1 MKSTMDSD
9 DCETAELVDNFR
21 QLRLKE
27 YYEINNL
34 CQYHGVQLTEKLLER
49 GNNFIHRLNI
59 HLPLPNTFSAW
70 STFTILKHLLSL
82 HFITLKL
89 VICIIIDLNSFLL
102 IIYV

>member
-1 MKSTMDSD
+1 MKSTMEAD
-9 DCETAELVDNFR
+9 DCDTAELVDNFR

-59 HLPLPNTFSAW
+59 HLSLPNTSSAW
-70 STFTILKHLLSL
+70 STFTILKHRLSL
-82 HFITLKL
+82 YFITLKL
-89 VICIIIDLNSFLL
+89 LICIVIDSNSFLL
-102 IIYV
+102 NIYI